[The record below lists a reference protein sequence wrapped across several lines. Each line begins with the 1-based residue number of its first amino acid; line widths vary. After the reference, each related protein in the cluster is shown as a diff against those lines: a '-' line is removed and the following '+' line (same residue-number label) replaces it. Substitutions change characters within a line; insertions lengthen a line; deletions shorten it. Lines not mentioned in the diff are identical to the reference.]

1 MAKRGRKPRKTSPDE
16 RGSPAPIPGLCG
28 RELRNSRTGWKTAKK
43 WAEEGLPVPATPP
56 RYCTQAPLRGRSAC
70 KNHGGRSPIGPASP
84 RWRTGERSKWFGE
97 TRKLLAAG
105 PLRDGFD
112 AALEEGNLRTL
123 REQIALAAALRQDAL
138 ARIGS
143 GASLKAWKD
152 AGRLFAEAQRASTAK
167 DPERAGALLEQL
179 GAVLL
184 TGAHSGAAQ
193 DELDRRL
200 ERERRLRE
208 TEAWFVEQERRMVS
222 VDEMLIFARAY
233 ADVVL
238 RYLSGEDE
246 RRKFAEEMRALAT
259 GARPRYPMLAPGRA
273 T

>member
-1 MAKRGRKPRKTSPDE
+1 MAKRGKKPQKASPDE

-43 WAEEGLPVPATPP
+43 WAEEGLPVPSTPV
-56 RYCTQAPLRGRSAC
+56 RYCTQNPLRGRSAC
-70 KNHGGRSPIGPASP
+70 KNHGGRSLIGPASP
-84 RWRTGERSKWFGE
+84 RWRSGERSKWFGE

-112 AALEEGNLRTL
+112 AALEETNLRTL
-123 REQIALAAALRQDAL
+123 REQIALAGALRQDAL

-143 GASLKAWKD
+143 GASLAAWKQ
-152 AGRLFAEAQRASTAK
+152 AARLFTDAQKASAAK
-167 DPERAGALLEQL
+167 DPDRAGALLEQL
-179 GAVLL
+179 GAILL
-184 TGAHSGAAQ
+184 KGGHSAAAH

-238 RYLSGEDE
+238 RYLSGEE
-246 RRKFAEEMRALAT
+246 QRKQFAEEMRALAT
-259 GARPRYPMLAPGRA
+259 GARPRYPVLAGGG
-273 T
+273 